1 QKQATELNIL
11 TSRTLAEAVVH
22 RTGYQLQLVPPSQ
35 MLTVLHHLHRQ
46 VKSLFSWRMDIPY
59 LALPRQPNVSLWD
72 VGVTDKVGLAR
83 YTITFLQDGA
93 FAVQTA
99 ENRKEIGKGK
109 LGQTFRSQLFAFRL
123 ESEDAQAG
131 DKISLILRPLQS
143 AVSQLHNN
151 IKASVL
157 RGSEVIRLVA
167 HATSPEL
174 AKTMA
179 TALIQEYIAFS
190 LQRKTQEASQ
200 ELNFIKQRLSA
211 THASLQTRE
220 GELRHF
226 KEAKKFVTLSGEA
239 ESNLKQI
246 TQFDTTLK
254 QIQTSLQEAEE
265 LQRRLQRRGSSMD
278 LDRGTIST
286 LGNAP
291 ESSLLHSLAGR
302 LSDLV
307 IQEQALRVK
316 YGTKHPNVQQ
326 VKAQIQE
333 VKTKMV
339 TEVSTLIA
347 NLQSREAALRGI
359 IRQYEARLGTL
370 PQAEQELANLTRQT
384 QINGDVYAFLLKKRE
399 DAQILEART
408 ISKVHMIDPPVTPGN
423 PIQPKLSLNL
433 IVAATLGLVLGLG
446 LAYFVEY
453 LDDTIKTLEEAEQQV
468 GLPLLGAIPEIP
480 VRSNPGQGL
489 LVVPQLAGGKVPG
502 TAAAE
507 ALHSLRTNLQFSD
520 IGGAPR
526 KKLAITSPQVGDGKT
541 TVVANLALSFAAM
554 GHKILLVDADLRRP
568 QLAQIF
574 NAPREPGLVETLRAE
589 IRWSEAVRVV
599 RENCHLLTSGAIP
612 PNPSELLAS
621 RRMRALLS
629 KWEAVY
635 DYILVDAPAV
645 MAVTDPVVVGT
656 LCQGVLLVVRAHKT
670 SPLAIRRALAQLDM
684 AHIPTVGVVVNGLK
698 LALGYGNYSNRDNYY
713 YNNHSKSEQRHSKRR
728 QNSQTESLEQLLA
741 NSRRKT

>member
-1 QKQATELNIL
+1 
-11 TSRTLAEAVVH
+11 
-22 RTGYQLQLVPPSQ
+22 
-35 MLTVLHHLHRQ
+35 
-46 VKSLFSWRMDIPY
+46 
-59 LALPRQPNVSLWD
+59 
-72 VGVTDKVGLAR
+72 
-83 YTITFLQDGA
+83 
-93 FAVQTA
+93 
-99 ENRKEIGKGK
+99 
-109 LGQTFRSQLFAFRL
+109 
-123 ESEDAQAG
+123 
-131 DKISLILRPLQS
+131 
-143 AVSQLHNN
+143 
-151 IKASVL
+151 
-157 RGSEVIRLVA
+157 
-167 HATSPEL
+167 
-174 AKTMA
+174 
-179 TALIQEYIAFS
+179 
-190 LQRKTQEASQ
+190 
-200 ELNFIKQRLSA
+200 
-211 THASLQTRE
+211 
-220 GELRHF
+220 
-226 KEAKKFVTLSGEA
+226 
-239 ESNLKQI
+239 
-246 TQFDTTLK
+246 
-254 QIQTSLQEAEE
+254 
-265 LQRRLQRRGSSMD
+265 MD
-278 LDRGTIST
+278 LDRGAIST
-286 LGNAP
+286 LGTAP
-291 ESSLLHSLAGR
+291 ESSLLHGLAGR

-347 NLQSREAALRGI
+347 NLQSREAALQGI
-359 IRQYEARLGTL
+359 IRQYEGRLGTL

-384 QINGDVYAFLLKKRE
+384 QINGDVYTFLLKKRE

-433 IVAATLGLVLGLG
+433 IVAATLGLVMGLG
-446 LAYFVEY
+446 LAYLVEY

-468 GLPLLGAIPEIP
+468 GLPLLGAIPELL
-480 VRSNPGQGL
+480 VHSSPGQRL
-489 LVVPQLAGGKVPG
+489 LIVPRLAGGKG
-502 TAAAE
+502 LDAAAVE

-568 QLAQIF
+568 QLARIF
-574 NAPREPGLVETLRAE
+574 NAPREPGLVETLRTE
-589 IRWSEAVRVV
+589 IRWSEAVHMV

-629 KWEAVY
+629 EWEAVY
-635 DYILVDAPAV
+635 DYILVDVPAV

-698 LALGYGNYSNRDNYY
+698 LALGYGYYSNRDNYHY
-713 YNNHSKSEQRHSKRR
+713 YNNHRESGHRHSKRR
-728 QNSQTESLEQLLA
+728 QKSQTESLDQVLTNL
-741 NSRRKT
+741 RRKT